1 MPRNSDVKS
10 REQRQRYIR
19 ERLAN
24 PVDSD
29 TIPQW
34 ESGERRP
41 VTCQVI
47 LIPLDYLLYRI
58 QNLRTLDAQ
67 RYATSESGQY
77 QDSSIFDSDNE
88 GAQETQDAQHELLV
102 TQARRKDGRE
112 GNQDLFQILTTEGWS
127 AEERPIIT
135 PSGVLINGNCRV
147 ATIEEILQK
156 RSGGEEFEGM
166 MVDPID
172 PNAPMIEVKVT
183 PSEPVDEMTIIKLE
197 RVLQRPD
204 RGRLNYDWIQITT
217 DIRRMFELGMSEDE
231 VFQEFQL
238 YSRFDT
244 KAKFRLMRNTR
255 DLLDSLLAQLGRPG
269 EAFAL
274 NTNVDMMMAA
284 QKLLAKE
291 AFSNS
296 ADNDQLKALILQ
308 MVQIVLSDAV
318 QGYMY
323 GNLNQIRN
331 PDDVRRMLTDM
342 EGDSGISVETI
353 VEEEDP
359 ITGELTRR
367 VEIDTDAITEM
378 DSDSLRKRSRRIDD
392 TASTLRRNRRDG
404 DLQNRPKNKVNAA
417 IDEVN
422 WAMEAV
428 DQASAQGMETDSE
441 ELRSKIR
448 ELKSQIRILEERI
461 DDSQN

>member
-135 PSGVLINGNCRV
+135 PSGGLINGNCRV

>member
-1 MPRNSDVKS
+1 
-10 REQRQRYIR
+10 
-19 ERLAN
+19 
-24 PVDSD
+24 
-29 TIPQW
+29 
-34 ESGERRP
+34 
-41 VTCQVI
+41 
-47 LIPLDYLLYRI
+47 
-58 QNLRTLDAQ
+58 
-67 RYATSESGQY
+67 
-77 QDSSIFDSDNE
+77 
-88 GAQETQDAQHELLV
+88 
-102 TQARRKDGRE
+102 
-112 GNQDLFQILTTEGWS
+112 
-127 AEERPIIT
+127 
-135 PSGVLINGNCRV
+135 
-147 ATIEEILQK
+147 
-156 RSGGEEFEGM
+156 
-166 MVDPID
+166 
-172 PNAPMIEVKVT
+172 
-183 PSEPVDEMTIIKLE
+183 
-197 RVLQRPD
+197 
-204 RGRLNYDWIQITT
+204 
-217 DIRRMFELGMSEDE
+217 
-231 VFQEFQL
+231 
-238 YSRFDT
+238 
-244 KAKFRLMRNTR
+244 
-255 DLLDSLLAQLGRPG
+255 
-269 EAFAL
+269 
-274 NTNVDMMMAA
+274 
-284 QKLLAKE
+284 
-291 AFSNS
+291 
-296 ADNDQLKALILQ
+296 
-308 MVQIVLSDAV
+308 AV